1 MVSTLI
7 SMDSFLSFRHSVNR
21 YVLCFFV
28 WEASA
33 PQDMVQWSP
42 PDVRL
47 TLRGQITKRKY
58 ILLIQN
64 MHKYTIA
71 LLNTS
76 AVLFIWIHKSYF
88 HGLYLLIWWVNF
100 GENVSQRVNDR
111 IESFSRW
118 GYIIASACC
127 KLSCYNSSLAL
138 FIVAYS
144 HTGYLKILTTD
155 FLFFD
160 RHVCGSAISE

>member
-1 MVSTLI
+1 MW
-7 SMDSFLSFRHSVNR
+7 HSINR

-33 PQDMVQWSP
+33 RQDMVQWSP

-58 ILLIQN
+58 TLNSPKYAYKYHCTTKHECCSVYLIFTN
-64 MHKYTIA
+64 HI
-71 LLNTS
+71 S
-76 AVLFIWIHKSYF
+76 CSVFI
-88 HGLYLLIWWVNF
+88 IWWFNF
-100 GENVSQRVNDR
+100 WGNVSQRVNDR
-111 IESFSRW
+111 IESWW
-118 GYIIASACC
+118 GYIIACACC

-144 HTGYLKILTTD
+144 DTGHLKILTTD
-155 FLFFD
+155 FLFFY
-160 RHVCGSAISE
+160 RRVYGSAMILIFE